1 MIMKKASNRYLLF
14 MAMLLPAF
22 AYTQET
28 NSKETKKDEFSAS
41 VNYQSALHYF
51 GRTDS
56 LKSSGLFPSI
66 GFQSKTGL
74 YAQGNFIFVQNKTLP
89 VTYTGTTIEAGYRFP
104 ESEHFTG
111 NLFYSQFLY
120 KDQSTLVQSA
130 LKSQTGLNLA
140 YTNKILNLNGGVD
153 LKFSNQ
159 TDMGATLGV
168 DHLFLFTKG
177 MKNSAIAVNPSA
189 YAYFGTQKFTN
200 TYLEKKSVLGIPV
213 TQQTTSQSTQF
224 NVLSYEVSMPVVLV
238 LGKFNASVTP
248 SYVIPQNLVSV
259 AGRPDLSERGKEM
272 LYVTLSVGV
281 KL

>member
-1 MIMKKASNRYLLF
+1 MKTASNRYLLF
-14 MAMLLPAF
+14 LAMLLPAF

-28 NSKETKKDEFSAS
+28 DSKENKKDEFSAS

-66 GFQSKTGL
+66 GFQSRTGL
-74 YAQGNFIFVQNKTLP
+74 YAQGNFIFVQNKSIP
-89 VTYTGTTIEAGYRFP
+89 VTYTGATIEAGYRFP
-104 ESEHFTG
+104 ESDHFTG

-130 LKSQTGLNLA
+130 LKSQTGINLA
-140 YTNKILNLNGGVD
+140 YTNNILNLNGGVD

-159 TDMGATLGV
+159 TDIGATLGV

-177 MKNSAIAVNPSA
+177 MNNSAIAVNPSV

-200 TYLEKKSVLGIPV
+200 TYLEKKNVLGIPV

-224 NVLSYEVSMPVVLV
+224 NILSYEVSMPVVWV

-272 LYVTLSVGV
+272 FYVTLSVGV

>member
-272 LYVTLSVGV
+272 LYVTLRSC
-281 KL
+281 LS